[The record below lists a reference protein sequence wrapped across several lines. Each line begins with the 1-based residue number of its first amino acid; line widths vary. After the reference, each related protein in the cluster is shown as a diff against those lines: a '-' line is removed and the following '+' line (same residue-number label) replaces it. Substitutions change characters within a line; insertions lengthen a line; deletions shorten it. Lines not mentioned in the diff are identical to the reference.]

1 METSAKISCQI
12 LVDLLVTNNITNV
25 VISPGS
31 RNAPLVI
38 AISRCEALNKHIVI
52 DERSAAFVAL
62 GMAIETGTPTVLVC
76 TSGTAVLNYS
86 PAIAEA
92 YYRRVPI
99 IVVSADRPVEWI
111 DQDDS
116 QTLRQYEA
124 LANYVK
130 RSYNIPDNINND
142 TSIWY
147 VNRIINDAIM
157 NATSGRL
164 APVHINMQFDEPL
177 NGIINK
183 QGNTRVVSNIE
194 CYSQLNKS
202 DAHQL
207 ASIITQSDKVLI
219 IAGFNNPDK
228 KLNSALSKL
237 AKHDNVVVM
246 TESIANLKDKRFIS
260 TIDRVLCVMS
270 PEEKIEAQPDIVITL
285 GGALVSRHIK
295 QYLRDISPAE
305 HWHIGV
311 TENTIDCFKC
321 LTKRININ
329 ADSFFSQISKLIKPK
344 GNSNYANQWGDI
356 NARASLR
363 HDIYVKSAEWS
374 DIKAFDI
381 IFSNI
386 PKKWNLHLSN
396 GTSIRYAQLF
406 DTSMFRRSECNRG
419 VSGIDGSTST
429 AVGASAIC
437 PVTTLLITG
446 DMSAQYDIGALA
458 LKQVSPRFK
467 MIVINNSG
475 GGIFRFIKSTSQLPE
490 LDEYF
495 ACQTN
500 LPLAQLAD
508 GFGFDYYEA
517 SNEDELKR
525 NLNLFVNNNDK
536 PAILCVNT
544 PANESATILKNYFT
558 QK

>member
-12 LVDLLVTNNITNV
+12 LVDLLVANNITNV
-25 VISPGS
+25 VLSPGS

-38 AISRCEALNKHIVI
+38 AMSRCEALNKHIVI

-62 GMAIETGTPTVLVC
+62 GMAIESGAPTVLVC

-92 YYRRVPI
+92 YYRRVPL
-99 IVVSADRPVEWI
+99 IVVSADRPAEWI

-116 QTLRQYEA
+116 QTLRQFEA

-130 RSYNIPDNINND
+130 RSYNIPDNICNE

-147 VNRIINDAIM
+147 VNRIINDAII
-157 NATSGRL
+157 NATSGRF

-177 NGIINK
+177 NGIVDNMV
-183 QGNTRVVSNIE
+183 TRRVVTNVE
-194 CYSQLNKS
+194 CYSQLSKT
-202 DAHQL
+202 DAQQL
-207 ASIITQSDKVLI
+207 AAKINQSNKVLI

-237 AKHDNVVVM
+237 AQFDNVVIM

-260 TIDRVLCVMS
+260 TIDRVLCAMS
-270 PEEKIEAQPDIVITL
+270 PEEKKEAQPDIVITL

-295 QYLRDISPAE
+295 QYLRDISPVE

-321 LTKRININ
+321 LSKRININ
-329 ADSFFSQISKLIKPK
+329 ADGFFSQISKLVQP
-344 GNSNYANQWGDI
+344 NARSSYAKLWSDI
-356 NARASLR
+356 NMRASSR
-363 HDIYVKSAEWS
+363 HDNYVKSVEWS

-386 PKKWNLHLSN
+386 PKKWNIHLSN

-406 DTSMFRRSECNRG
+406 DTTIFRRSECNRG

-429 AVGASAIC
+429 AIGASVAC

-467 MIVINNSG
+467 MIVINNGG

-500 LPLAQLAD
+500 LPLPQLAE
-508 GFGFDYYEA
+508 GFGFDYYNA
-517 SNEDELKR
+517 SNENELKR
-525 NLNLFVNNNDK
+525 NLKLFVHKNDK
-536 PAILCVNT
+536 PAILCINT

>member
-12 LVDLLVTNNITNV
+12 LVDLLVANNITNV
-25 VISPGS
+25 VLSPGS

-38 AISRCEALNKHIVI
+38 AMSRCEALNKYIVI

-62 GMAIETGTPTVLVC
+62 GMAIESGAPTVLVC

-92 YYRRVPI
+92 YYRRVPL
-99 IVVSADRPVEWI
+99 IVVSADRPAEWI

-116 QTLRQYEA
+116 QTLRQFEA

-130 RSYNIPDNINND
+130 RSYNIPDNIYNE

-147 VNRIINDAIM
+147 VNRIINDAII
-157 NATSGRL
+157 NATSGRF

-177 NGIINK
+177 NGIVDNMV
-183 QGNTRVVSNIE
+183 TRRVVTNVE
-194 CYSQLNKS
+194 CYSQLSKT
-202 DAHQL
+202 DAQQL
-207 ASIITQSDKVLI
+207 ATKISQSDKVLI

-237 AKHDNVVVM
+237 AQFDNVVIM

-260 TIDRVLCVMS
+260 TIDRVLCAMS
-270 PEEKIEAQPDIVITL
+270 PEEKKEAQPDIVITL

-295 QYLRDISPAE
+295 QYLRDISPVE

-321 LTKRININ
+321 LSKRININ
-329 ADSFFSQISKLIKPK
+329 ADGFFSQISKLVQP
-344 GNSNYANQWGDI
+344 NARSSYAKLWSDI
-356 NARASLR
+356 NMRASSR
-363 HDIYVKSAEWS
+363 HDNYVKSVEWS

-386 PKKWNLHLSN
+386 PKKWNIHLSN

-406 DTSMFRRSECNRG
+406 DTTIFRRSECNRG

-429 AVGASAIC
+429 AIGASVAC

-467 MIVINNSG
+467 MIVINNGG

-500 LPLAQLAD
+500 LALAQLAE
-508 GFGFDYYEA
+508 GFGFDYYNA
-517 SNEDELKR
+517 SNENELKR
-525 NLNLFVNNNDK
+525 NLKLFVNKNDK
-536 PAILCVNT
+536 PAILCINT

>member
-12 LVDLLVTNNITNV
+12 LVDLLVANNITNV
-25 VISPGS
+25 VLSPGS

-38 AISRCEALNKHIVI
+38 AMSRCEALNKHIVI

-62 GMAIETGTPTVLVC
+62 GMAIESGTPTVLIC

-92 YYRRVPI
+92 YYRRVPL
-99 IVVSADRPVEWI
+99 IVVSADRPAEWI

-116 QTLRQYEA
+116 QTLRQFEA

-130 RSYNIPDNINND
+130 RSYNIPDNIYNE

-147 VNRIINDAIM
+147 VNRIINDAII
-157 NATSGRL
+157 NATSGRF

-177 NGIINK
+177 NGIDHK
-183 QGNTRVVSNIE
+183 HVTQRVISNIE
-194 CYSQLNKS
+194 CYSQLKKTE
-202 DAHQL
+202 AQQL
-207 ASIITQSDKVLI
+207 ATKISQSDKVLI
-219 IAGFNNPDK
+219 IAGFNHPDK
-228 KLNSALSKL
+228 KLNLALSKL
-237 AKHDNVVVM
+237 ARLDNIVIM

-260 TIDRVLCVMS
+260 TIDRVLSAMA
-270 PEEKIEAQPDIVITL
+270 PEEKKEAQPDIVITL

-295 QYLRDISPAE
+295 QYLRDISPVE

-321 LTKRININ
+321 LSKRININ
-329 ADSFFSQISKLIKPK
+329 ADGFFSQISKLVQP
-344 GNSNYANQWGDI
+344 NARSSYAKLWSDI
-356 NARASLR
+356 NMRASSR
-363 HDIYVKSAEWS
+363 HDNYVKSVEWS

-386 PKKWNLHLSN
+386 PKKWNIHLSN

-406 DTSMFRRSECNRG
+406 DTTIFRRSECNRG

-429 AVGASAIC
+429 AIGASVAC

-467 MIVINNSG
+467 MIVINNGG

-500 LPLAQLAD
+500 LPLAQLAK
-508 GFGFDYYEA
+508 GFGFDYYNA
-517 SNEDELKR
+517 SNENELKR
-525 NLNLFVNNNDK
+525 NLKLFVNKNDK
-536 PAILCVNT
+536 PAILCINT

>member
-12 LVDLLVTNNITNV
+12 LVDLLVANNITNV

-177 NGIINK
+177 NGIISK
-183 QGNTRVVSNIE
+183 QGNTRVVSNI
-194 CYSQLNKS
+194 
-202 DAHQL
+202 
-207 ASIITQSDKVLI
+207 
-219 IAGFNNPDK
+219 
-228 KLNSALSKL
+228 
-237 AKHDNVVVM
+237 
-246 TESIANLKDKRFIS
+246 
-260 TIDRVLCVMS
+260 
-270 PEEKIEAQPDIVITL
+270 
-285 GGALVSRHIK
+285 
-295 QYLRDISPAE
+295 
-305 HWHIGV
+305 
-311 TENTIDCFKC
+311 
-321 LTKRININ
+321 
-329 ADSFFSQISKLIKPK
+329 
-344 GNSNYANQWGDI
+344 
-356 NARASLR
+356 
-363 HDIYVKSAEWS
+363 
-374 DIKAFDI
+374 
-381 IFSNI
+381 
-386 PKKWNLHLSN
+386 
-396 GTSIRYAQLF
+396 
-406 DTSMFRRSECNRG
+406 
-419 VSGIDGSTST
+419 
-429 AVGASAIC
+429 
-437 PVTTLLITG
+437 
-446 DMSAQYDIGALA
+446 
-458 LKQVSPRFK
+458 
-467 MIVINNSG
+467 
-475 GGIFRFIKSTSQLPE
+475 
-490 LDEYF
+490 
-495 ACQTN
+495 
-500 LPLAQLAD
+500 
-508 GFGFDYYEA
+508 
-517 SNEDELKR
+517 
-525 NLNLFVNNNDK
+525 
-536 PAILCVNT
+536 
-544 PANESATILKNYFT
+544 
-558 QK
+558 